1 MKLVSMIV
9 LCENN
14 EGNTIL
20 EYVGNEYYKCLYLYI
35 NLLKY
40 GCQSDYTR
48 VWKVLDD
55 KRAIS
60 LVALSY
66 HSALHLFSKEMNFDH
81 QELVDLVKEIKP
93 SIICASA
100 DIIRIMD
107 PLLKDLGFMAEY
119 GHIGKHVHDKQFCSD
134 YSVQKAGLDDV
145 REIAQLLYDDDD
157 IGASYNFEDLVAQ
170 MRERLG
176 DGYVRS
182 YVIKDNDRIVAHLGT
197 GAEIEKL
204 CTISYVITADEYRG
218 RGMSSALFAF
228 ACERLRAEGKEIYSV
243 YYPENSR
250 RLHHKNGFEDC
261 CEFGKLYKNIQ

>member
-1 MKLVSMIV
+1 MIV

-35 NLLKY
+35 NLMKY

-48 VWKVLDD
+48 AWKMLDD
-55 KRAIS
+55 KGALS

-66 HSALHLFSKEMNFDH
+66 HSALHLFSKEMNFDR
-81 QELVDLVKEIKP
+81 QELVGLVKEIKP

-100 DIIRIMD
+100 DIIRIMN

-119 GHIGKHVHDKQFCSD
+119 GHIGKYVHEKQSSSSFF
-134 YSVQKAGLDDV
+134 VQKAGLDEV

-157 IGASYNFEDLVAQ
+157 IGASYSFEDLVAQ
-170 MRERLG
+170 MKERLG

-182 YVIKDNDRIVAHLGT
+182 YVIKDNGKVVAHLGT
-197 GAEIEKL
+197 GAETEKL
-204 CTISYVITADEYRG
+204 CTISYVITDVDYRG

-228 ACERLRAEGKEIYSV
+228 ACERLSAEGKEIYSV

-250 RLHHKNGFEDC
+250 RLHHKNGFEDY
-261 CEFGKLYKNIQ
+261 CEFGKLFKNIQ